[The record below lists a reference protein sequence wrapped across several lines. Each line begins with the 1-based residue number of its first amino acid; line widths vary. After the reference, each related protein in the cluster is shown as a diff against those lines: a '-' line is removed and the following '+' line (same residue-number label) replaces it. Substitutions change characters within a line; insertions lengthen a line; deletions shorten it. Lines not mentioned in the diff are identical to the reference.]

1 MGRKEKFPESKS
13 RKALDAI
20 CQTVGIDCVAD
31 AFSEYCCKETVQRA
45 AKLGHVENERDYY
58 KNMSQ
63 QLENEKRQLLV
74 QKTILEMQVES
85 LSEENKKQSLF
96 GRTEKQNKN

>member
-1 MGRKEKFPESKS
+1 MGRKEKFPKSKN

-20 CQTVGIDCVAD
+20 CQKVGIDCLAD

-74 QKTILEMQVES
+74 EKTILEMRVNS
-85 LSEENKKQSLF
+85 LSKANEKKSPF
-96 GRTEKQNKN
+96 VRAKKQNKN